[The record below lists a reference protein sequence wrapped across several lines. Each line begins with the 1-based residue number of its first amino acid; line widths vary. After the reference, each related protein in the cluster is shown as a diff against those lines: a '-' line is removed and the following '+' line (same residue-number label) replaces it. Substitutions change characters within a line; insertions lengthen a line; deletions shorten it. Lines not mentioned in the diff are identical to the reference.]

1 MERAVDWQAYV
12 RFVGVAGFALVVA
25 RLFRRPRRPFTAH
38 LVFAMHYYAF
48 ELVLDLLLVVPIL
61 LTHWLSGRWPPEW
74 IPYLPLLASA
84 WFGFVAARHVYEQSR
99 TRTALKTV
107 GILLGGVLVGSL
119 TEILALGLARLSMR

>member
-1 MERAVDWQAYV
+1 MDWQAYV

-48 ELVLDLLLVVPIL
+48 DLALSLVQVVPIL
-61 LTHWLSGRWPPEW
+61 LAKWHTGHWPPEW
-74 IPYLPLLASA
+74 IFYLQLPPAA
-84 WFGFVAARHVYEQSR
+84 WFGYVAARHVYEQSR

-119 TEILALGLARLSMR
+119 TEILAIGLARLSMR